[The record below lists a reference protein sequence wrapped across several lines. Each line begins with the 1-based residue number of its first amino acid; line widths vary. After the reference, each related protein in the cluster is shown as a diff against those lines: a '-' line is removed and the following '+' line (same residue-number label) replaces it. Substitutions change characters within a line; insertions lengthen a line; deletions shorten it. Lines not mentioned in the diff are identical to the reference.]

1 MSPEDTFASTT
12 LDTLV
17 IGAGQAGLATGY
29 HLRNAGLRFVILEAD
44 DTPGGSWKHYYRS
57 LRLFSPARYSALP
70 GQPFPGDPEHYP
82 TRDATIAYLHSYAH
96 TQALP
101 VITGCRV
108 RQVTRR
114 GDGVFE
120 VHAAGRVFRARTL
133 VAATGSFHDP
143 CMPTLPG
150 QERFTGT
157 VLHSIAYRSPEAFA
171 GQRVLVVGGANS
183 GVQIAAELA
192 SVARVSIAARRPPSF
207 VPQRILGADVH
218 AWWAAFRL
226 DSAEPGTWRARLFK
240 RLHATRGPA
249 VLDTGRYRDAIASGR
264 FDVRPMFTAFEPDG
278 VVWSDGKAEQIDAVI
293 FATGFLP
300 GLPFLHGLGALDER
314 GLPLQRRG
322 VSTAVPGLGYVGLSY
337 QRSFASATLRGVG
350 PDAEVVTQHLKQY
363 LASPAPQGARAL
375 TAQVAFDSHPAG
387 AQDARV

>member
-1 MSPEDTFASTT
+1 MPLQDTFTSGT

-44 DTPGGSWKHYYRS
+44 DALGGSWKHYYRS

-70 GQPFPGDPEHYP
+70 GQPFPGDPGHYP

-96 TQALP
+96 TQRLP

-108 RQVTRR
+108 REVTRR

-120 VHAAGRVFRARTL
+120 VHAAGRMFRARSL
-133 VAATGSFHDP
+133 VVASGSFHDP
-143 CMPTLPG
+143 RMPTLPG
-150 QERFTGT
+150 QEGFTGT
-157 VLHSIAYRSPEAFA
+157 VLHSIGYRSPEAFA
-171 GQRVLVVGGANS
+171 GQRVLVVGAANS

-192 SVARVSIAARRPPSF
+192 TVARVSIAARRPPSF

-218 AWWAAFRL
+218 AWWSVFGL

-249 VLDTGRYRDAIASGR
+249 VLDTGRYREDIEAGR
-264 FDVRPMFTAFEPDG
+264 FDVRPMFRAFEPGG
-278 VVWSDGKAEQIDAVI
+278 VVWSDGRAEQVDAVI

-300 GLPFLHGLGALDER
+300 GLPFLQGLGALDGR
-314 GLPLQRRG
+314 GVPLQQRG
-322 VSTAVPGLGYVGLSY
+322 VSTAVPGLCYVGLSY

-350 PDAEVVTQHLKQY
+350 PDAEAVTQHLKQH
-363 LASPAPQGARAL
+363 LALQAPHGERSSAPH
-375 TAQVAFDSHPAG
+375 VAFDNRSAG
-387 AQDARV
+387 AQDARI